1 MAVKIVRL
9 KSGEDVVADIDE
21 NADTITMEN
30 PTVIVPMSDPN
41 SEQIKMGVAPWAP
54 FIAKQKVEISRDWIV
69 FIADADEALARN
81 YKQQYGS
88 GIVVPDV
95 STTSQLNG

>member
-69 FIADADEALARN
+69 FIADADEALASN
-81 YKQQYGS
+81 YRQQYGS

-95 STTSQLNG
+95 STTAQLNG